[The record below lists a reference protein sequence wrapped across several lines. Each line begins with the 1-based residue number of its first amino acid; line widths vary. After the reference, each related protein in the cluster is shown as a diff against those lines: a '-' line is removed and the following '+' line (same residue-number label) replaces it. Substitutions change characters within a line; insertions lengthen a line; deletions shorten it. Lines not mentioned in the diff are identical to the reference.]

1 MENIFIINE
10 TTSINDI
17 INYLRGEK
25 INFSVGNDYLLH
37 AGTING
43 EGVRKYLG
51 KSGNNEFH
59 VGKTNL
65 GNFINSISGKESPQ
79 FSNFIDINSERICSK
94 RYFARWSIKSRTN

>member
-43 EGVRKYLG
+43 EGIRNYLD

-59 VGKTNL
+59 IGKTNL
-65 GNFINSISGKESPQ
+65 GNFINSISGPESPQ
-79 FSNFIDINSERICSK
+79 FSITLLISFRENM
-94 RYFARWSIKSRTN
+94 